1 MWTLQRAALGTIGL
15 AFCLAS
21 LPSALGQTVYSY
33 VDENGVPNFTNI
45 PPPGTVRDLKLR
57 QPVTVSEPVRA
68 QNRKSG
74 YDAIIRRYA
83 GEFRL
88 DPSLV
93 RSMIETESAFDS
105 RAISPKGARGLM
117 QLMPATALRVG
128 VQNSFDPEQ
137 NIRGGMQHMR
147 GLLDRFNND
156 LQLSLAAYNAG
167 ENLVQRI
174 GRIPHIRE
182 THDYVRKI
190 TKKYGK
196 THMDSVDRGSAGAP
210 SMFRFVDQDGILHL
224 TNIPPANLPD
234 TFRLAVSDTSP

>member
-1 MWTLQRAALGTIGL
+1 ME
-15 AFCLAS
+15 
-21 LPSALGQTVYSY
+21 P
-33 VDENGVPNFTNI
+33 I
-45 PPPGTVRDLKLR
+45 PAPDRD
-57 QPVTVSEPVRA
+57 SDYE
-68 QNRKSG
+68 G
-74 YDAIIRRYA
+74 IIRKYA
-83 GEFRL
+83 GQFRL

-93 RSMIETESAFDS
+93 RSMIETESDFNS

-182 THDYVRKI
+182 THNYVRKI

-196 THMDSVDRGSAGAP
+196 ARMDWVDPASPRAP
-210 SMFRFVDQDGILHL
+210 STFRFMDQDGILHL
-224 TNIPPANLPD
+224 TNIPLITIRMPSNDPHGALSLVSRTAMAVRRLPY
-234 TFRLAVSDTSP
+234 LAVDTAWQKTRIHTGRIGFLQVP

>member
-1 MWTLQRAALGTIGL
+1 
-15 AFCLAS
+15 
-21 LPSALGQTVYSY
+21 
-33 VDENGVPNFTNI
+33 
-45 PPPGTVRDLKLR
+45 
-57 QPVTVSEPVRA
+57 
-68 QNRKSG
+68 
-74 YDAIIRRYA
+74 
-83 GEFRL
+83 
-88 DPSLV
+88 
-93 RSMIETESAFDS
+93 MIETESDFDS
-105 RAISPKGARGLM
+105 RAVSPKGARGLM

-182 THDYVRKI
+182 THNYVRKI

-196 THMDSVDRGSAGAP
+196 TRMDWVD
-210 SMFRFVDQDGILHL
+210 L
-224 TNIPPANLPD
+224 
-234 TFRLAVSDTSP
+234 RLSPRSIDV